1 MTPSRAAPPPRVRP
15 RWVLPPPVPGDTVA
29 ALAGALGLPELVCE
43 LLVRRGHADPDAA
56 RAFLR
61 PSLEALHAPGRLLDL
76 ERAADRVEAALEES
90 ETILVHGDYDADGLT
105 AAALL
110 TRGLAELGGRVEP
123 FVPHRLRDGYDL
135 GEAGLARAE
144 AVGAG
149 LILTADCG
157 VSAADAVAAA
167 AAAGRDVV
175 VTDHHRPPPRL
186 PEAVAV
192 VNPAREGSEYPF
204 HGLSGVGV
212 AFKLLSELASRA
224 GLPAEAMNRH
234 LDLVAIGT
242 VADLVPLAGEN
253 RTLVRAGLGA
263 LARTGKP
270 GIRALAE
277 GAGVDLRSVRASDI
291 GFRLGPRLNAAGRV
305 GAASEGLRLLLTDD
319 EREAGR
325 LAETLERRNRD
336 RRTEDRKVLSEA
348 EERLAERFDPD
359 RDHSAVLWGEGWHP
373 GVIGVA
379 ASRIVER
386 IHRPVV
392 LVSVQGESG
401 RGSGRSIPGFHL
413 HRALASCADLLER
426 FGGHAMAAGLEIR
439 REDLPELA
447 ERLEREAAAALEPG
461 DLVPELR
468 LDLSLP
474 LGRADRDLHRWFEH
488 FAPFGTGNR
497 RPVLHA
503 SEVHLERASTVGSDG
518 DHLKGVLVGAG
529 GARLEAIGFGMGH
542 RLPEVGG
549 DRALEAAYEL
559 TLDRYRGRE
568 RLQARLRDV
577 RPLEA
582 GRAGREEPGPRRGPG
597 RAS

>member
-1 MTPSRAAPPPRVRP
+1 
-15 RWVLPPPVPGDTVA
+15 VA
-29 ALAGALGLPELVCE
+29 ALAGALGLPEPVCE

-61 PSLEALHAPGRLLDL
+61 PSLETLHPPGLLPDL
-76 ERAADRVEAALEES
+76 GRAADRVEAALEAG

-110 TRGLAELGGRVEP
+110 TLGLAELGGRVEP

-144 AVGAG
+144 EVGAG

-167 AAAGRDVV
+167 AAAGLDVV

-192 VNPAREGSEYPF
+192 VNPVREDSGYPF
-204 HGLSGVGV
+204 RGLSGVGV
-212 AFKLLSELASRA
+212 AFKLLSELSIRA
-224 GLPAEAMNRH
+224 GFPPEAVNRH

-242 VADLVPLAGEN
+242 VADVVPLAGEN
-253 RTLVRAGLGA
+253 RALVRAGLGA
-263 LARTGKP
+263 LARTARP

-277 GAGVDLRSVRASDI
+277 RAGVDLRSVRASDV
-291 GFRLGPRLNAAGRV
+291 GFRIGPRLNAAGRV
-305 GAASEGLRLLLTDD
+305 GAAAEGLRLLLTDD

-325 LAETLERRNRD
+325 LAGTLEDRNRE
-336 RRTEDRKVLSEA
+336 RRSEDRKVLSEA

-359 RDHSAVLWGEGWHP
+359 RDHAVVLWGEGWHP
-373 GVIGVA
+373 GVIGIA

-386 IHRPVV
+386 VHRPVV
-392 LVSVQGESG
+392 LVGVQGESG
-401 RGSGRSIPGFHL
+401 RGSGRSVPGFHL

-439 REDLPELA
+439 REELPELA
-447 ERLEREAAAALEPG
+447 ERLEREAAEALEPD

-468 LDLSLP
+468 LDLSVP
-474 LGRADRDLHRWFEH
+474 LGRMDRQLHRWLEH

-503 SEVHLERASTVGSDG
+503 SGVRLERASTVGSDG
-518 DHLKGVLVGAG
+518 DHLKGVLVGEG

-549 DRALEAAYEL
+549 GRALEAALEL
-559 TLDRYRGRE
+559 ALDRYRGRE
-568 RLQARLRDV
+568 RLQARLRDL
-577 RPLEA
+577 RPLGV
-582 GRAGREEPGPRRGPG
+582 GRAERGGGEGREGEGPPRDTG